1 MATVKWSDVGKSN
14 LLLALQLGR
23 ADRALNLWRNSLA
36 LHTMEF
42 FKCLCD
48 RGLWVGKY
56 RLMDKVFSKWQLP
69 SLNVQYIAVSLSC
82 SQELTKQT
90 KGFANTAWKQREY
103 DGQ

>member
-23 ADRALNLWRNSLA
+23 ADRALSLWRNSLA

-42 FKCLCD
+42 FKYLCD
-48 RGLWVGKY
+48 RELWVGKY
-56 RLMDKVFSKWQLP
+56 RLMDKVFSKLLP
-69 SLNVQYIAVSLSC
+69 SLNVQYIAVGLSC
-82 SQELTKQT
+82 SQELTKET
-90 KGFANTAWKQREY
+90 KGFANTAWKHGKY